1 MRVYRVMKEEGLLY
15 SKARKHVR
23 RRWVRWEREHS
34 NSLWHADWHE
44 MKKDKRWKGQWLIVY
59 GRLCEN

>member
-1 MRVYRVMKEEGLLY
+1 MLY